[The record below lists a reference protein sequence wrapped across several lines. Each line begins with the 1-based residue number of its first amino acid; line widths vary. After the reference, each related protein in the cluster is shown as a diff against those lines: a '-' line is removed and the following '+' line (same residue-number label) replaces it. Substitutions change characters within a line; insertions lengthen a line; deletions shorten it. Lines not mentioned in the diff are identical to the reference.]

1 METQLLLPEHA
12 TSDGS
17 PERIGRSTRFPTAS
31 GGPILHFDL
40 LKEPRELRREAF
52 RSRGRNAKTLAKHGD
67 VRVVLTVMKAE
78 EELQQ
83 HHAHGTVLIQ
93 LLQGRVTTS
102 VLDQI
107 LELSPGHLVV
117 LDPNLPHNVRATEDS
132 VVLLTIG
139 WRAEADGE
147 PTSSRRLRNE
157 LKRTDPDASAPAAP
171 SPGVSNWQYNA
182 CNCT

>member
-1 METQLLLPEHA
+1 MGAQLLLPEHA
-12 TSDGS
+12 GPDGFT
-17 PERIGRSTRFPTAS
+17 GRTGCSMRFPAAT

-40 LKEPRELRREAF
+40 LNEPGELRREAF
-52 RSRGRNAKTLAKHGD
+52 WSRGRNAKTLAKHGD
-67 VRVVLTVMKAE
+67 IRVVLTAMKAG
-78 EELQQ
+78 EELRQ

-102 VLDQI
+102 VLDQV

-117 LDPNLPHNVRATEDS
+117 LDPNLPHNLQAIQDS

-139 WRAEADGE
+139 WRGEAKCQA
-147 PTSSRRLRNE
+147 SSAQRVRDE
-157 LKRTDPDASAPAAP
+157 LKHAHPEATAPAAP
-171 SPGVSNWQYNA
+171 SSSITNWQYNS

>member
-1 METQLLLPEHA
+1 MGAQLVLPEHA
-12 TSDGS
+12 TSKGF
-17 PERIGRSTRFPTAS
+17 PGKTGGPRRFPMAT

-40 LKEPRELRREAF
+40 LKEPGELRREAF
-52 RSRGRNAKTLAKHGD
+52 WSRGRNAKTLAKHGD
-67 VRVVLTVMKAE
+67 VRVVLTVMKAG
-78 EELQQ
+78 EELRQ

-102 VLDQI
+102 VLDRI
-107 LELSPGHLVV
+107 LELSPGHLLV
-117 LDPNLPHNVRATEDS
+117 LDPNLPHNVQAIEDS

-139 WRAEADGE
+139 WRTEVAGK

-157 LKRTDPDASAPAAP
+157 LKRTDPDASGLAAP

>member
-1 METQLLLPEHA
+1 MGTQLLSPEHA
-12 TSDGS
+12 TSNGF
-17 PERIGRSTRFPTAS
+17 PGKTGGPMRFPTAT

-40 LKEPRELRREAF
+40 SEEPGELRREAF
-52 RSRGRNAKTLAKHGD
+52 WLRGRNARTLVKHGD
-67 VRVVLTVMKAE
+67 IRVVLTVMKAG
-78 EELQQ
+78 EELHQ

-93 LLQGRVTTS
+93 LLQGRITTS

-117 LDPNLPHNVRATEDS
+117 LDPNLPHNVQAIEDS

-139 WRAEADGE
+139 WRAEADCK
-147 PTSSRRLRNE
+147 PTSSRRLRND

-171 SPGVSNWQYNA
+171 SPGVSNWRYNA

>member
-1 METQLLLPEHA
+1 MGAQLLLPEHA
-12 TSDGS
+12 TSNGF
-17 PERIGRSTRFPTAS
+17 PGKTGGPMRFPMAT

-40 LKEPRELRREAF
+40 LNESGELRREAF
-52 RSRGRNAKTLAKHGD
+52 WSRGRNAKTLAKHGD
-67 VRVVLTVMKAE
+67 MRVVLTVMKAG
-78 EELQQ
+78 EELRQ

-93 LLQGRVTTS
+93 LLQGSVTTS
-102 VLDQI
+102 VLDQV

-117 LDPNLPHNVRATEDS
+117 LDPNLPHNLQAVEDS

-139 WRAEADGE
+139 WRAETDCKQASTQQG
-147 PTSSRRLRNE
+147 RNE
-157 LKRTDPDASAPAAP
+157 SVHSGGTAFAGP

>member
-1 METQLLLPEHA
+1 MGAQLLLPEQA
-12 TSDGS
+12 GPDGFT
-17 PERIGRSTRFPTAS
+17 GRTGCSMRFPAAT

-40 LKEPRELRREAF
+40 LNEPGELRREAF
-52 RSRGRNAKTLAKHGD
+52 WSRGRNAKTLAKHGD
-67 VRVVLTVMKAE
+67 IRVVLTVMKAG

-83 HHAHGTVLIQ
+83 HQAHGTVLIQ

-102 VLDQI
+102 VLDQV

-117 LDPNLPHNVRATEDS
+117 LDPNLPHNLQAVEDS

-139 WRAEADGE
+139 WRAEADGNRAST
-147 PTSSRRLRNE
+147 PRLRNE
-157 LKRTDPDASAPAAP
+157 LKRTDPEASTLAAR
-171 SPGVSNWQYNA
+171 SSSVSNWQYYG

>member
-1 METQLLLPEHA
+1 MGTQLLLPERA

-17 PERIGRSTRFPTAS
+17 PEEIGRSMRFPTAT

-40 LKEPRELRREAF
+40 LKERRELRREAF
-52 RSRGRNAKTLAKHGD
+52 WSRGRNAKTLAKHGD
-67 VRVVLTVMKAE
+67 IRVVLTITKAG

-102 VLDQI
+102 VLGQI
-107 LELSPGHLVV
+107 LELSPGHLLV
-117 LDPNLPHNVRATEDS
+117 LDPNLPHNVKAVEDS

-139 WRAEADGE
+139 WRTEAAGK

-157 LKRTDPDASAPAAP
+157 LKRTDPDASGLAAP
-171 SPGVSNWQYNA
+171 SLDVSNWQYNA

>member
-1 METQLLLPEHA
+1 MGTQLLLPEHA
-12 TSDGS
+12 TSNGFAGK
-17 PERIGRSTRFPTAS
+17 IGKSMRLPTAT

-40 LKEPRELRREAF
+40 LNEPGELRREAF
-52 RSRGRNAKTLAKHGD
+52 WSRGRNAKTLAKHAD
-67 VRVVLTVMKAE
+67 IRVVLTVIKAG

-107 LELSPGHLVV
+107 LELSPGHLLV
-117 LDPNLPHNVRATEDS
+117 LDPNLPRNVQAIEGS
-132 VVLLTIG
+132 VVLLIIG
-139 WRAEADGE
+139 WRTEAAGK
-147 PTSSRRLRNE
+147 PTSSRRLRND
-157 LKRTDPDASAPAAP
+157 LKRADPDASALAAP
-171 SPGVSNWQYNA
+171 SPGVSNWQYHG

>member
-1 METQLLLPEHA
+1 MGTQLLSPEHA
-12 TSDGS
+12 TSNGL
-17 PERIGRSTRFPTAS
+17 PGKTGGPIRFPTAT

-40 LKEPRELRREAF
+40 LNELRELRREAF
-52 RSRGRNAKTLAKHGD
+52 WSRGRNAKTLAKHGD
-67 VRVVLTVMKAE
+67 IRVVLTVMKAG

-102 VLDQI
+102 VLEQI

-117 LDPNLPHNVRATEDS
+117 LDPNLPHNLQAVEDS

-139 WRAEADGE
+139 WHGEANGK
-147 PTSSRRLRNE
+147 PRLRH
-157 LKRTDPDASAPAAP
+157 
-171 SPGVSNWQYNA
+171 V
-182 CNCT
+182 

>member
-1 METQLLLPEHA
+1 MGAQLLLPEHA
-12 TSDGS
+12 TSGGV
-17 PERIGRSTRFPTAS
+17 PGRTGCTMRFPMAN
-31 GGPILHFDL
+31 GGPVLHFDL
-40 LKEPRELRREAF
+40 LYEPRELRREAF
-52 RSRGRNAKTLAKHGD
+52 WSRGRNAKTLAKHGD
-67 VRVVLTVMKAE
+67 IRVVLTVIKAG

-93 LLQGRVTTS
+93 LLQGRVKAS

-117 LDPNLPHNVRATEDS
+117 LDPNLPHNLQAVEDS

-139 WRAEADGE
+139 WRAGSECKQVS
-147 PTSSRRLRNE
+147 TRRLRNE
-157 LKRTDPDASAPAAP
+157 PKRTDPDASTLTVP